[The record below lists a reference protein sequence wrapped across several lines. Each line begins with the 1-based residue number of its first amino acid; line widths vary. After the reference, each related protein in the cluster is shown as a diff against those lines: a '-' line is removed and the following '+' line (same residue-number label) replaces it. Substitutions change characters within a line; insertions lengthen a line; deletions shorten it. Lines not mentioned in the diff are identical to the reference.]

1 VRATVSTTA
10 LGILAG
16 SLAVLVA
23 FAGLLLVRRLTAL
36 NLREEHNEVAGFIYA
51 ALAVAYAVV
60 LGFVL
65 ITVWERYEAARVT
78 ADQEGS
84 ELAAVYWLANQL
96 PNSDR
101 RQVQELA
108 RSYAQVVI
116 DEEWPMMQDGLSSPR
131 AWVLMDQLRQ
141 SLQDFE
147 PSTSAEEEVYA
158 QGLSRVHDLTEA
170 RRLRLLDAN
179 TGIPTILWVVLL
191 AGGVITVSFTYLF
204 GLKNTWVHTVMVVAL
219 TVVLTS
225 ILFTIYT
232 LENPF
237 AGDSRISP
245 EAFELDLQGFEG
257 SIGNDSKA
265 T

>member
-1 VRATVSTTA
+1 MV
-10 LGILAG
+10 LGILVV

-23 FAGLLLVRRLTAL
+23 VAGLLLVQRLSAL
-36 NLREEHNEVAGFIYA
+36 HLREEHNDVTGFIYA
-51 ALAVAYAVV
+51 ALTVAYAVV

-65 ITVWERYEAARVT
+65 ITVWERHETARVT
-78 ADQEGS
+78 ADREGS

-96 PNSDR
+96 PDSDR
-101 RQVQELA
+101 RQIQDLA

-116 DEEWPMMQDGLSSPR
+116 DEEWPMMQEGLSSPR
-131 AWVLMDQLRQ
+131 AWALMDQLRQ
-141 SLQDFE
+141 SLQGFE

-158 QGLSRVHDLTEA
+158 HGLSRVHDLEEA

-179 TGIPTILWVVLL
+179 THIPTILWVVLL
-191 AGGVITVSFTYLF
+191 AGGVTTVSFTYLF
-204 GLKNTWVHTVMVVAL
+204 GLKNTWVHTLMIAAL

-232 LENPF
+232 LDNPF

-257 SIGNDSKA
+257 NL
-265 T
+265 

>member
-1 VRATVSTTA
+1 MV
-10 LGILAG
+10 LGILVV

-23 FAGLLLVRRLTAL
+23 VAGLLLVRRLSTL
-36 NLREEHNEVAGFIYA
+36 HLREEHNDVAGFIYA

-65 ITVWERYEAARVT
+65 ITVWERHEAARVT
-78 ADQEGS
+78 ADREAS

-96 PNSDR
+96 PDSDR
-101 RQVQELA
+101 RQVQERA

-116 DEEWPMMQDGLSSPR
+116 DDEWSMLQNGQPSPR
-131 AWVLMDQLRQ
+131 AWPLMDQLRQ

-147 PSTSAEEEVYA
+147 PSTAAEEEVYA
-158 QGLSRVHDLTEA
+158 HGLSQVDELADA

-179 TGIPTILWVVLL
+179 NHVPTILWVVLL

-219 TVVLTS
+219 TVLLTS

-232 LENPF
+232 LDNPF
-237 AGDSRISP
+237 AGDSRVSP
-245 EAFELDLQGFEG
+245 DAFELDLQRFEG
-257 SIGNDSKA
+257 SVGNYSNA
-265 T
+265 P